1 MNPFNG
7 GFEYW
12 SNINVFV
19 SNVFTDGPAGGGV
32 PMPPTT
38 FYLATE
44 GNDPIL
50 TESGQ
55 NIEVEHP

>member
-1 MNPFNG
+1 MNPLNS

-12 SNINVFV
+12 SNINVFTN
-19 SNVFTDGPAGGGV
+19 NVFTDGPATGS
-32 PMPPTT
+32 PPLPPTT
-38 FYLATE
+38 FYLLTE

-50 TESGQ
+50 TEGGQ